1 MDRTEDGAVDV
12 DLSDFELSRVEVGDT
27 RPGEIPAAVEVV
39 ARALSANPM
48 ARVVIGPDAEARHR
62 HTARFFRRLYKVAHH
77 QRPLVAR
84 LDGRVVASTNDLV
97 AGACRFGAREGLR
110 ILPDLML
117 TPPAITARSLR
128 WLAAWERRDPERP
141 HAHFGPFGVLPELQG
156 RGIGSL
162 VLSEYTRRL
171 DAAGEHSY
179 LEADKPE
186 NVALYGRFG
195 FQVIEEAEVLGVH
208 NWFMWRE
215 AGADA
220 PATRGR

>member
-1 MDRTEDGAVDV
+1 VDV
-12 DLSDFELSRVEVGDT
+12 SRVEVGDT
-27 RPGEIPAAVEVV
+27 RPEEIAAAIDVA

-48 ARVVIGPDAEARHR
+48 ARVVIGRDDDARYR
-62 HTARFFRRLYKVAHH
+62 HTRRFFARMYDVARH

-97 AGACRFGAREGLR
+97 GGACRFGLREGVR
-110 ILPDLML
+110 TLPDLL
-117 TPPAITARSLR
+117 RTPPAVTARSLR
-128 WLAAWERRDPERP
+128 WLAAWERHDPEGP
-141 HAHFGPFGVLPELQG
+141 HAHFGPFAVLPELQG

-162 VLSEYTRRL
+162 VLREYTRRL

-186 NVALYGRFG
+186 NVALYSRFG
-195 FQVIEEAEVLGVH
+195 YEVIAEAEVLGVR

-215 AGADA
+215 AGARVL
-220 PATRGR
+220 PS